1 MMTNRK
7 QNLHYLSLTFFISLA
22 IILRFWNLELK
33 PLWMDEVITAIFSLG
48 KNYSSIPLDVVFPLE
63 KLRDV
68 FSYQPGVT
76 CSQIAQNIATE
87 STHPPLFFCGM
98 YAFLGWVAPLG
109 DDWVNKLRSPSAWFG
124 VAVVVAV
131 YFLNRLAFS
140 RKAGLMG
147 AAFVAVSPFAVYL
160 SQEARHYTLPMLTIS
175 LSLLALIQIQQDI
188 FQRQQVKVR
197 VWLWLTW
204 TIINIISIY
213 IHYFCII
220 AFIAQ
225 IATLLLLIFLPSL
238 SRNKKIK
245 LFSLQ
250 KRSFHSNKSLRNCL
264 IALILSISAVAI
276 ALIPWLRIVQNHLNR
291 SETSWLPTPQHIEP
305 FYQTLISWVVM
316 VVMLP
321 IEGQP
326 LAIIIIS
333 GLLMLLFSAWLGWK
347 VFRGTKLLLKEPK
360 TCLPTLTLLSFTT
373 FVLLGILTISYIL
386 GKDIT
391 VAPRYNF
398 IYYPSFSALIA
409 ASLIRENSRDK
420 NILLSE
426 DKNILLSG
434 DKNIL
439 LSGDKNILLSGDK
452 NILLSEEN
460 SSEQDAR
467 TTNLR
472 GNSSEQDARTTNL
485 KNSNI
490 FNLKIKNHQ
499 LPIILFVGLIGCIFV
514 VSNQGLQKPYLPQQ
528 VAQKMYQEP
537 NVPVMAV
544 MAYSN
549 YQDVA
554 LGLSYALALERE
566 TVNYNY
572 QLLSQQ
578 AINPNKSD
586 FSSEK
591 DVNSNKSD
599 FFSQQDVNL
608 NKIDFA
614 SQQDVKSNKSDFAS
628 QQDVNLNKINF
639 SSEQDVNPNKINFS
653 SQQDVNPNKSDFSSE
668 QDARTTFAFLNQI
681 SGFESVFEKLSQ
693 LPNQNISQLN
703 LWILAPGRLRRDYPE
718 QIKVSQSLS
727 CNIDINQH
735 YRIGIPYQLY
745 RCRKLI

>member
-1 MMTNRK
+1 MERSLVAAISQLSNNLMMTNRK
-7 QNLHYLSLTFFISLA
+7 LNLHYLSLTFFISLA
-22 IILRFWNLELK
+22 IILRFWNLEFK

-63 KLRDV
+63 QLRDV
-68 FSYQPGVT
+68 FTYQPGVS
-76 CSQIAQNIATE
+76 CPQIAQNIATE

-98 YAFLGWVAPLG
+98 YALLGWVAPLG

-124 VAVVVAV
+124 VALVVAV

-188 FQRQQVKVR
+188 FQRQQVKIR

-220 AFIAQ
+220 ALIAQ
-225 IATLLLLIFLPSL
+225 IATLLLLIFLPRL

-245 LFSLQ
+245 LLSLQ
-250 KRSFHSNKSLRNCL
+250 KINLHSSKSLRNCF
-264 IALILSISAVAI
+264 IALILSISTVAI

-305 FYQTLISWVVM
+305 LYQTLISWVVM
-316 VVMLP
+316 IIMLP
-321 IEGQP
+321 VEGQP
-326 LAIIIIS
+326 LAITIIS
-333 GLLMLLFSAWLGWK
+333 ALLMLLFAAWLGWK
-347 VFRGTKLLLKEPK
+347 VFRGIKLLLKEPT

-373 FVLLGILTISYIL
+373 FVLIGIFTISYIL

-409 ASLIRENSRDK
+409 ASLIRENIRDESILFSEDG

-426 DKNILLSG
+426 DKNILLSEG
-434 DKNIL
+434 
-439 LSGDKNILLSGDK
+439 
-452 NILLSEEN
+452 N

-467 TTNLR
+467 TTNVRGNSSEQDARTTNVR

-485 KNSNI
+485 KKSNI

-499 LPIILFVGLIGCIFV
+499 LPIILLVGLIGCIFV
-514 VSNQGLQKPYLPQQ
+514 VSNLGLQKPYLPQQ
-528 VAQKMYQEP
+528 VAQKIYQEP
-537 NVPVMAV
+537 TVPVMAV

-554 LGLSYALALERE
+554 LGLSYA
-566 TVNYNY
+566 
-572 QLLSQQ
+572 
-578 AINPNKSD
+578 
-586 FSSEK
+586 
-591 DVNSNKSD
+591 
-599 FFSQQDVNL
+599 
-608 NKIDFA
+608 
-614 SQQDVKSNKSDFAS
+614 
-628 QQDVNLNKINF
+628 
-639 SSEQDVNPNKINFS
+639 
-653 SQQDVNPNKSDFSSE
+653 
-668 QDARTTFAFLNQI
+668 
-681 SGFESVFEKLSQ
+681 
-693 LPNQNISQLN
+693 
-703 LWILAPGRLRRDYPE
+703 
-718 QIKVSQSLS
+718 
-727 CNIDINQH
+727 
-735 YRIGIPYQLY
+735 
-745 RCRKLI
+745 

>member
-76 CSQIAQNIATE
+76 CPQIAQNIATE

-98 YAFLGWVAPLG
+98 YTFLGWVAPLG

-124 VAVVVAV
+124 VALVVAV

-188 FQRQQVKVR
+188 QRQQVR

-245 LFSLQ
+245 LFSLH
-250 KRSFHSNKSLRNCL
+250 KRSFHSSKTYERNCL
-264 IALILSISAVAI
+264 IALILSISTVAI
-276 ALIPWLRIVQNHLNR
+276 ALMPWLKIVQNHLTR

-316 VVMLP
+316 IIMLP
-321 IEGQP
+321 VEGQP

-333 GLLMLLFSAWLGWK
+333 GLLMLLFSVWLGWK
-347 VFRGTKLLLKEPK
+347 VFKGIKLLLREPT

-373 FVLLGILTISYIL
+373 FVLLGIFTICYIL

-426 DKNILLSG
+426 G
-434 DKNIL
+434 
-439 LSGDKNILLSGDK
+439 
-452 NILLSEEN
+452 N
-460 SSEQDAR
+460 SSVQDAR
-467 TTNLR
+467 TT
-472 GNSSEQDARTTNL
+472 
-485 KNSNI
+485 
-490 FNLKIKNHQ
+490 NLKIKNHQ

-537 NVPVMAV
+537 TVPVMAV

-566 TVNYNY
+566 AVNYNY
-572 QLLSQQ
+572 QLLS
-578 AINPNKSD
+578 
-586 FSSEK
+586 E
-591 DVNSNKSD
+591 
-599 FFSQQDVNL
+599 
-608 NKIDFA
+608 
-614 SQQDVKSNKSDFAS
+614 QDVKSN
-628 QQDVNLNKINF
+628 QINF
-639 SSEQDVNPNKINFS
+639 SSEQDAN
-653 SQQDVNPNKSDFSSE
+653 
-668 QDARTTFAFLNQI
+668 TTFAFLNQS

-693 LPNQNISQLN
+693 IPNQNSQLN
-703 LWILAPGRLRRDYPE
+703 LWILAPGRLLRDYPK
-718 QIKVSQSLS
+718 QINVSQTLS
-727 CNIDINQH
+727 CDIDTNQH

-745 RCRKLI
+745 RCKKLI

>member
-63 KLRDV
+63 RLRDV
-68 FSYQPGVT
+68 FSYQPGVS
-76 CSQIAQNIATE
+76 CPPIAQNIATE

-175 LSLLALIQIQQDI
+175 LSLLALIQLQQDI

-238 SRNKKIK
+238 SRNTKLK
-245 LFSLQ
+245 LFSLH
-250 KRSFHSNKSLRNCL
+250 KRSFHSSKSLQNCL

-276 ALIPWLRIVQNHLNR
+276 ALIPWLKIVQNHLTR

-316 VVMLP
+316 IIMLP
-321 IEGQP
+321 VEGQP

-333 GLLMLLFSAWLGWK
+333 GLLMLLFSVWLAWK
-347 VFRGTKLLLKEPK
+347 VFKGIKLLLREPT

-373 FVLLGILTISYIL
+373 FVLLGIFTISYIL

-426 DKNILLSG
+426 G
-434 DKNIL
+434 
-439 LSGDKNILLSGDK
+439 
-452 NILLSEEN
+452 N
-460 SSEQDAR
+460 SSEQDVR
-467 TTNLR
+467 TTNVR
-472 GNSSEQDARTTNL
+472 GNSSEQDARTT
-485 KNSNI
+485 
-490 FNLKIKNHQ
+490 NLKIKNHQ
-499 LPIILFVGLIGCIFV
+499 LPIILFVGLIGCILV
-514 VSNQGLQKPYLPQQ
+514 VFNQGLQKPYLPQQ

-537 NVPVMAV
+537 TVPVMAV

-566 TVNYNY
+566 TVNY
-572 QLLSQQ
+572 QLLKKQY
-578 AINPNKSD
+578 P
-586 FSSEK
+586 
-591 DVNSNKSD
+591 
-599 FFSQQDVNL
+599 
-608 NKIDFA
+608 
-614 SQQDVKSNKSDFAS
+614 
-628 QQDVNLNKINF
+628 
-639 SSEQDVNPNKINFS
+639 
-653 SQQDVNPNKSDFSSE
+653 
-668 QDARTTFAFLNQI
+668 RTTFAFLNQS

-703 LWILAPGRLRRDYPE
+703 LWILAPGRLRRDYPQ
-718 QIKVSQSLS
+718 QIKVYQSLS

-745 RCRKLI
+745 RCQKLILPGS

>member
-76 CSQIAQNIATE
+76 CPQIAQNIATE

-175 LSLLALIQIQQDI
+175 LSLLALIQLQQDI

-204 TIINIISIY
+204 TIINIVSIY

-225 IATLLLLIFLPSL
+225 IATLLLLIFLPSFSL
-238 SRNKKIK
+238 NTKLK

-250 KRSFHSNKSLRNCL
+250 KRSFHSSKSLQNCL

-276 ALIPWLRIVQNHLNR
+276 ALIPWLKIVQNHLTR

-316 VVMLP
+316 IIMLP
-321 IEGQP
+321 VEGQP

-333 GLLMLLFSAWLGWK
+333 GLLMLLFSVWLAWK
-347 VFRGTKLLLKEPK
+347 VFKGIKLLLREPT

-373 FVLLGILTISYIL
+373 FVLLGIFTISYIL

-426 DKNILLSG
+426 DKNV
-434 DKNIL
+434 
-439 LSGDKNILLSGDK
+439 
-452 NILLSEEN
+452 LLSEGN
-460 SSEQDAR
+460 LSEQDAR
-467 TTNLR
+467 TTNVR
-472 GNSSEQDARTTNL
+472 GNSSEQDARTT
-485 KNSNI
+485 
-490 FNLKIKNHQ
+490 NLKIKNHQ

-537 NVPVMAV
+537 TVPVMAV

-554 LGLSYALALERE
+554 LGLSYALALERQ
-566 TVNYNY
+566 TVNY
-572 QLLSQQ
+572 QLLKKQY
-578 AINPNKSD
+578 P
-586 FSSEK
+586 
-591 DVNSNKSD
+591 
-599 FFSQQDVNL
+599 
-608 NKIDFA
+608 
-614 SQQDVKSNKSDFAS
+614 
-628 QQDVNLNKINF
+628 
-639 SSEQDVNPNKINFS
+639 
-653 SQQDVNPNKSDFSSE
+653 
-668 QDARTTFAFLNQI
+668 RTTFAFLNQS

-703 LWILAPGRLRRDYPE
+703 LWILAPGRLRRDYPQ
-718 QIKVSQSLS
+718 QIKVYQSLS

-745 RCRKLI
+745 RCQKLILPGS

>member
-76 CSQIAQNIATE
+76 CPQIAQNIATE

-124 VAVVVAV
+124 VALVVAV

-175 LSLLALIQIQQDI
+175 LSLLALIQIQRDI
-188 FQRQQVKVR
+188 QRQQVR

-204 TIINIISIY
+204 TIINIVSIY

-225 IATLLLLIFLPSL
+225 IATLLLLVFLPSL

-245 LFSLQ
+245 LSSLH
-250 KRSFHSNKSLRNCL
+250 KINLHSSKTYERNCL
-264 IALILSISAVAI
+264 IALILSISTVAI
-276 ALIPWLRIVQNHLNR
+276 ALMPWLKIVQNHLTR

-316 VVMLP
+316 IIMLP
-321 IEGQP
+321 VEGQP
-326 LAIIIIS
+326 LAITIIS
-333 GLLMLLFSAWLGWK
+333 GLLMLLFSVWLGWK
-347 VFRGTKLLLKEPK
+347 VFKGIKLLLREP
-360 TCLPTLTLLSFTT
+360 TTYLPTLTLLSFTT
-373 FVLLGILTISYIL
+373 FVLLGIFTISYIL

-409 ASLIRENSRDK
+409 ASLICENSRDK
-420 NILLSE
+420 NILVYE
-426 DKNILLSG
+426 
-434 DKNIL
+434 
-439 LSGDKNILLSGDK
+439 
-452 NILLSEEN
+452 
-460 SSEQDAR
+460 
-467 TTNLR
+467 
-472 GNSSEQDARTTNL
+472 GNSSEQDARTT
-485 KNSNI
+485 
-490 FNLKIKNHQ
+490 NLKIKNHQ

-537 NVPVMAV
+537 TVPVMAV

-572 QLLSQQ
+572 QLLS
-578 AINPNKSD
+578 
-586 FSSEK
+586 E
-591 DVNSNKSD
+591 
-599 FFSQQDVNL
+599 
-608 NKIDFA
+608 
-614 SQQDVKSNKSDFAS
+614 QDVKSN
-628 QQDVNLNKINF
+628 QIY
-639 SSEQDVNPNKINFS
+639 
-653 SQQDVNPNKSDFSSE
+653 FSSE
-668 QDARTTFAFLNQI
+668 QDANTTFAFLNQS

-693 LPNQNISQLN
+693 IPNQNSQLN
-703 LWILAPGRLRRDYPE
+703 LWILAPGRLRRDYPQ
-718 QIKVSQSLS
+718 QIEVSQSLS
-727 CNIDINQH
+727 CNIDVNQH

-745 RCRKLI
+745 RCKKLI

>member
-7 QNLHYLSLTFFISLA
+7 LNLHYLSLTFFISLA

-76 CSQIAQNIATE
+76 CPQIAQNIATE

-124 VAVVVAV
+124 VALVVAV

-188 FQRQQVKVR
+188 QRQQVR

-245 LFSLQ
+245 LFSLH
-250 KRSFHSNKSLRNCL
+250 KRSFHSSKSLRNCL
-264 IALILSISAVAI
+264 IALILSISTVAI
-276 ALIPWLRIVQNHLNR
+276 ALIPWLKIVQNHLNR

-316 VVMLP
+316 IIMLP
-321 IEGQP
+321 VEGQP
-326 LAIIIIS
+326 LAIVIIS
-333 GLLMLLFSAWLGWK
+333 GLLMLLFSVWLGWK
-347 VFRGTKLLLKEPK
+347 VFKGIKLLFKEPT

-373 FVLLGILTISYIL
+373 FVLLGIFTISYIL

-426 DKNILLSG
+426 GNL
-434 DKNIL
+434 
-439 LSGDKNILLSGDK
+439 
-452 NILLSEEN
+452 
-460 SSEQDAR
+460 SEQDAR
-467 TTNLR
+467 TTNVR
-472 GNSSEQDARTTNL
+472 GNSSEQDARTTNVRG
-485 KNSNI
+485 NSSEQDARTT
-490 FNLKIKNHQ
+490 NLKIKNHQ

-514 VSNQGLQKPYLPQQ
+514 VSNLGLQKPYLPQQ
-528 VAQKMYQEP
+528 VAQKIYQEP
-537 NVPVMAV
+537 TVPVMAV

-572 QLLSQQ
+572 QLLSKQ
-578 AINPNKSD
+578 ATNPNKYD
-586 FSSEK
+586 FSSE
-591 DVNSNKSD
+591 
-599 FFSQQDVNL
+599 
-608 NKIDFA
+608 
-614 SQQDVKSNKSDFAS
+614 QDVKSN
-628 QQDVNLNKINF
+628 LINF
-639 SSEQDVNPNKINFS
+639 SSEQDVCPP
-653 SQQDVNPNKSDFSSE
+653 DTLCE
-668 QDARTTFAFLNQI
+668 RTTFAFLNQS

-693 LPNQNISQLN
+693 LPNKKISQLN
-703 LWILAPGRLRRDYPE
+703 LWILAPGRLRRDYPN
-718 QIKVSQSLS
+718 QINVSQTLS
-727 CNIDINQH
+727 CNIDVNQH

-745 RCRKLI
+745 RCEKLI

>member
-1 MMTNRK
+1 
-7 QNLHYLSLTFFISLA
+7 
-22 IILRFWNLELK
+22 
-33 PLWMDEVITAIFSLG
+33 P
-48 KNYSSIPLDVVFPLE
+48 P
-63 KLRDV
+63 
-68 FSYQPGVT
+68 
-76 CSQIAQNIATE
+76 IAQNIATE

-175 LSLLALIQIQQDI
+175 LSLLALIQLQQDI

-238 SRNKKIK
+238 SRNTKLK
-245 LFSLQ
+245 LFSLH
-250 KRSFHSNKSLRNCL
+250 KRSFHSSKSLQNCL

-276 ALIPWLRIVQNHLNR
+276 ALIPWLKIVQNHLTR

-316 VVMLP
+316 IIMLP
-321 IEGQP
+321 VEGQP

-333 GLLMLLFSAWLGWK
+333 GLLMLLFSVWLAWK
-347 VFRGTKLLLKEPK
+347 VFKGIKLLLREPT

-373 FVLLGILTISYIL
+373 FVLLGIFTISYIL

-426 DKNILLSG
+426 G
-434 DKNIL
+434 
-439 LSGDKNILLSGDK
+439 
-452 NILLSEEN
+452 N
-460 SSEQDAR
+460 SSEQDVR
-467 TTNLR
+467 TTNVR
-472 GNSSEQDARTTNL
+472 GNSSEQDARTT
-485 KNSNI
+485 
-490 FNLKIKNHQ
+490 NLKIKNHQ

-537 NVPVMAV
+537 TVPVMAV

-554 LGLSYALALERE
+554 LGLSYALALQRE
-566 TVNYNY
+566 TVNSNY

-578 AINPNKSD
+578 ATNPNKSD
-586 FSSEK
+586 FSS
-591 DVNSNKSD
+591 
-599 FFSQQDVNL
+599 QQDVCPPDTL
-608 NKIDFA
+608 C
-614 SQQDVKSNKSDFAS
+614 
-628 QQDVNLNKINF
+628 
-639 SSEQDVNPNKINFS
+639 E
-653 SQQDVNPNKSDFSSE
+653 
-668 QDARTTFAFLNQI
+668 RTTFAFLNQS

-703 LWILAPGRLRRDYPE
+703 LWILAPGRLRRDYP
-718 QIKVSQSLS
+718 
-727 CNIDINQH
+727 
-735 YRIGIPYQLY
+735 
-745 RCRKLI
+745 

>member
-7 QNLHYLSLTFFISLA
+7 RNLHYLSLTFFISLA

-63 KLRDV
+63 RLRDV
-68 FSYQPGVT
+68 FSYQPGVS
-76 CSQIAQNIATE
+76 CSPIAQNIATE

-238 SRNKKIK
+238 SLNKKIK

-250 KRSFHSNKSLRNCL
+250 KRSFHSSKSLRNCL
-264 IALILSISAVAI
+264 IALILSISTVAI

-316 VVMLP
+316 IVMLP
-321 IEGQP
+321 VEGQP

-333 GLLMLLFSAWLGWK
+333 GLLMLLFSVWLGWK
-347 VFRGTKLLLKEPK
+347 VFKGIKLLLKEP
-360 TCLPTLTLLSFTT
+360 TTYLPTLTLLSFTT

-409 ASLIRENSRDK
+409 ASLIRENSNGNFKTK
-420 NILLSE
+420 NY
-426 DKNILLSG
+426 
-434 DKNIL
+434 
-439 LSGDKNILLSGDK
+439 
-452 NILLSEEN
+452 
-460 SSEQDAR
+460 
-467 TTNLR
+467 
-472 GNSSEQDARTTNL
+472 
-485 KNSNI
+485 
-490 FNLKIKNHQ
+490 Q
-499 LPIILFVGLIGCIFV
+499 LPIILFVGLIGCILV
-514 VSNQGLQKPYLPQQ
+514 VFNQGLQKPYLPQQ

-537 NVPVMAV
+537 TVPVMAV

-554 LGLSYALALERE
+554 LGLSYALALQRE
-566 TVNYNY
+566 TANSNY

-578 AINPNKSD
+578 ATNPNKSD
-586 FSSEK
+586 FSS
-591 DVNSNKSD
+591 
-599 FFSQQDVNL
+599 QQDVCPPDTL
-608 NKIDFA
+608 C
-614 SQQDVKSNKSDFAS
+614 
-628 QQDVNLNKINF
+628 
-639 SSEQDVNPNKINFS
+639 E
-653 SQQDVNPNKSDFSSE
+653 
-668 QDARTTFAFLNQI
+668 RTTFAFLNQS

-703 LWILAPGRLRRDYPE
+703 LWILAPGRLRRDYPQ